1 MENPHYFMVSA
12 AFHNTGPIRSLSYH
26 NEYELLF
33 VEDGE
38 IELIIDNKVYVA
50 RKNSLTL
57 LANLEQ
63 QSLRL
68 RKTESCSRYCIYLHA
83 PITDTYIKNPELLN
97 LLKNHSD
104 LFQHCIDVTPIR
116 DQIITLIKLL
126 IACDGEALYANDLA
140 ASYLT
145 ELLVHI
151 SRLHP
156 DLLMNHLSSSCKKRI
171 YAVQRYLDVHYQ
183 EQIRISQVCEMHYI
197 SSHYLSHQF
206 KNLTGY
212 SPKQY
217 LTLVRLKHAAS
228 MLHDTVM
235 PINEIAWECGFSDY
249 NNFCKQ
255 FKNEYNCTPSDFR
268 SQD

>member
-1 MENPHYFMVSA
+1 MEKQNYFIVSA

-38 IELIIDNKVYVA
+38 IELTVGQKVYVA

-63 QSLRL
+63 QSLKL
-68 RKTESCSRYCIYLHA
+68 RKTEACSRYCIYLHA
-83 PITDTYIKNPELLN
+83 PITDAYIKNPELLN

-104 LFQHCIDVTPIR
+104 LFQHCLDVTPIR
-116 DQIITLIKLL
+116 DQVITLIKLL
-126 IACDGEALYANDLA
+126 SSCDQDAAYANDLA

-156 DLLMNHLSSSCKKRI
+156 DLMMNHLSSSCKRRI
-171 YAVQRYLDVHYQ
+171 YAVQRYLDEHYREKIKIAQVCDMHYVSVHY
-183 EQIRISQVCEMHYI
+183 
-197 SSHYLSHQF
+197 LTHQF

-228 MLHDTVM
+228 MLHDTSVS
-235 PINEIAWECGFSDY
+235 ISEIAWECGFSDY

-255 FKNEYNCTPSDFR
+255 FKNAYNCTPSEFR